1 MNFNFNVLVYHN
13 IPFHGKLFINTNK
26 LLSNHIH
33 LSLSYT
39 PGVSLISNLIYKDFF
54 NIYKYTIKKN
64 LVCVLTN
71 GSAVLG
77 LGNIGPLSSKP
88 VMEGKSIL
96 FKKFGDIN
104 SFDLEIFEF
113 NSLILKNIILSL
125 ECTFGGINLEDI
137 KSPECF
143 YLEDKLI
150 YESSIPIFHDD
161 QHGTAVVV
169 CSAIINSLIL
179 LNKNIFFIKI
189 VVIGAGAAAIASLNL
204 LLKLGFLK
212 KNIFVFDSVG
222 SLSENRIDLNNYK
235 KKFINFKNFI
245 LFKNL
250 NFNFDLLLGC
260 SKSNLIN
267 SNLLKLFFKNSIIL
281 SLSNPIPEIFP
292 EVVKFVRNDILVFT
306 GRSDYFNQV
315 NNLICFPFIFRGSLD
330 VLLINIIDFLK
341 IKCIFILSRLIF
353 FNFLEFKF
361 IYKNTL
367 LININFNYSI
377 ISPFDVRL
385 VVLIPFIIFKFSI
398 KYGFGNNYFKNYF
411 FYLKKLS
418 LINLK

>member
-1 MNFNFNVLVYHN
+1 MSFYFNVLIYHN
-13 IPFHGKLFINTNK
+13 KPFCGKLFINTSK
-26 LLSNHIH
+26 LIYNNFY

-77 LGNIGPLSSKP
+77 LGNLGPFSSKP

-96 FKKFGDIN
+96 FKKFADIN
-104 SFDLEIFEF
+104 SFDLEIFES
-113 NSLILKNIILSL
+113 NSLNLKDIILSL

-143 YLEDKLI
+143 YLENELI
-150 YESSIPIFHDD
+150 NKSSIPIFHDD

-189 VVIGAGAAAIASLNL
+189 LVIGAGAASIASLNL

-212 KNIFVFDSVG
+212 KNIFVFDSKG
-222 SLSENRIDLNNYK
+222 SLSSDRLDLNDYK
-235 KKFINFKNFI
+235 KVFINFKNFI

-260 SKSNLIN
+260 SSSNLIK
-267 SNLLKLFFKNSIIL
+267 SDFLKLFFKNSIIL

-292 EVVKFVRNDILVFT
+292 EIIKFIRNDILIFT

-315 NNLICFPFIFRGSLD
+315 NNLIFFPFVFRGSLD
-330 VLLINIIDFLK
+330 ALLINIIDFLK
-341 IKCIFILSRLIF
+341 LKCVFILSKLVF
-353 FNFLEFKF
+353 FNFLESKF
-361 IYKNTL
+361 IFKNFFL
-367 LININFNYSI
+367 KNINSNYSI

-385 VVLIPFIIFKFSI
+385 IVLIPFTIFKFSI
-398 KYGFGNNYFKNYF
+398 IFGLGNNYLKNYF

-418 LINLK
+418 LISLR